1 MENKNIPAT
10 WREKRITLNAGLN
23 EYVFPDTMP
32 NHIVIN
38 NLGASKLYLGVNVIP
53 NNVTYEKAISP
64 HGENMLA
71 RQTGTTRCQIYNDSP
86 NPNDIILTSF
96 VSEFT
101 PASVTG
107 NTVTTSGGGNG
118 TGDGNVTIVGHS
130 ASLPAGNNNI
140 GRVVVTSMP
149 QQTIDLNTLPSGTN
163 NIGKV
168 DVAKLPSLPAG
179 NSHIGSVSVTSPVTI
194 ESMPPIDLS
203 SSTITITNTEFTLAS
218 ANDHCHYIYG
228 SLGTNEVVINLP
240 FTVKVFNYITNDD
253 PVNDLLIAFN
263 DKTTADSQSG
273 LNAVIRLRAGESL
286 TDFRKTSTIIKFKRT
301 AGTGGVRFMG
311 V

>member
-1 MENKNIPAT
+1 LAENKNIPAT

-38 NLGASKLYLGVNVIP
+38 NLGASKLFLGVNVIP
-53 NNVTYEKAISP
+53 NNVTYEKAITP

-107 NTVTTSGGGNG
+107 NTVTSSGGGSG

-218 ANDHCHYIYG
+218 ATDHYHALNYI
-228 SLGTNEVVINLP
+228 GTNESVINLP
-240 FTVKVFNYITNDD
+240 FTIKHFMYISNDD
-253 PVNDLLIAFN
+253 TANDLLIAFN
-263 DKTTADSQSG
+263 DAVTTGGETG
-273 LNAVIRLRAGESL
+273 LNAVIRLKPGESL
-286 TDFRKTSTIIKFKRT
+286 TDFKKVARTIKFKRS
-301 AGTGGVRFMG
+301 AGTGAVRYLGV
-311 V
+311 

>member
-1 MENKNIPAT
+1 MAENKNIPAT

-38 NLGASKLYLGVNVIP
+38 NLGASKLFLGVNVIP

-71 RQTGTTRCQIYNDSP
+71 RQTGATRCQIYNDSP

-118 TGDGNVTIVGHS
+118 AGDGNVTIVGHS

-179 NSHIGSVSVTSPVTI
+179 DSHIGSVSVTSPVTI

-218 ANDHCHYIYG
+218 AKDHYHYRTGISTTEVNLVFPFKIKHFIYI
-228 SLGTNEVVINLP
+228 S
-240 FTVKVFNYITNDD
+240 NDD

-263 DKTTADSQSG
+263 DGVTTGSEMG
-273 LNAVIRLRAGESL
+273 LNSVIRLLPGESL
-286 TDFRKTSTIIKFKRT
+286 TDFKKEATNMRIRRASGNGILRIL
-301 AGTGGVRFMG
+301 GV
-311 V
+311 

>member
-23 EYVFPDTMP
+23 EYIFPDTMP

-71 RQTGTTRCQIYNDSP
+71 RQTGTTRCQIYNDGTDSC
-86 NPNDIILTSF
+86 DIILTSF
-96 VSEFT
+96 IAEFN
-101 PASVTG
+101 PSAITG
-107 NTVTTSGGGNG
+107 NTVTTSNNSGGSS
-118 TGDGNVTIVGHS
+118 DGNVTIVGFS
-130 ASLPAGNNNI
+130 KP
-140 GRVVVTSMP
+140 
-149 QQTIDLNTLPSGTN
+149 LPSGSN

-168 DVAKLPSLPAG
+168 EITSMPKQTIELATLPTGTNKIGKVDIDKLPPLADG

-194 ESMPPIDLS
+194 ASMPPIDLS

-218 ANDHCHYIYG
+218 ATDHYHYD
-228 SLGTNEVVINLP
+228 SPVTTSESVITLP
-240 FTVKVFNYITNDD
+240 FTVKQFVYITNDD
-253 PVNDLLIAFN
+253 PVNDLYIAFH
-263 DKTTADSQSG
+263 DKTTTDVGYG
-273 LNAVIRLRAGESL
+273 LNATIRLKPNETLSDFKKVTTKIKVRRAS
-286 TDFRKTSTIIKFKRT
+286 
-301 AGTGGVRFMG
+301 GTGYVRILGV
-311 V
+311 